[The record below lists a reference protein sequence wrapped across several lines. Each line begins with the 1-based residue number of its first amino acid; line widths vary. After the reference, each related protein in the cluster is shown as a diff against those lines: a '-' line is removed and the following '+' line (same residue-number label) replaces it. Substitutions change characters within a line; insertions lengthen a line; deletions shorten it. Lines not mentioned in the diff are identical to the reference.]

1 MAPPRKS
8 TTQSKPIGRGAQRV
22 PKKKFRESILNAA
35 LEVFSEKGFHES
47 QMSEI
52 AQRAQVAVGTVYNLF
67 NSKAD
72 LYRDLNL
79 EHGVEMF
86 AAFNELME
94 GDQDPLDKL
103 IEYVRIKGEIFEEN
117 REMVKLFFAE
127 GRGARLNV
135 RALLKDDS
143 LVRYDAVLQRLSE
156 TFEAAI
162 ALDLIEPM
170 NAFDLA
176 VALDSLT
183 NSFIVLYMDHP
194 EQHRYADKIPT
205 ILRMFFGS
213 VVTDGGRGRLELELE

>member
-8 TTQSKPIGRGAQRV
+8 THQSKPIGRGAQRV

-35 LEVFSEKGFHES
+35 LEVFSERGFHES

-143 LVRYDAVLQRLSE
+143 LVRYDAVLQRVSE

-162 ALDLIEPM
+162 ALKLIEPM

-194 EQHRYADKIPT
+194 EQHRYTDKIPT

-213 VVTDGGRGRLELELE
+213 VVTAGGRGRLELELA